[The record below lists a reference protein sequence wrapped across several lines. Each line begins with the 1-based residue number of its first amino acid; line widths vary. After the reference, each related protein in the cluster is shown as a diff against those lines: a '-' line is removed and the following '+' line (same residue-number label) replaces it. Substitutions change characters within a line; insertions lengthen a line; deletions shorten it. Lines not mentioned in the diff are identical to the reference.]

1 MEPDYEDHMPHGVR
15 KESDLDLGL
24 MQGYFSLEAEQK
36 QPQEDTIP
44 DGFVRSTNNHGF
56 PDVLSKR
63 PPPRPLE
70 VPQKEALSAKNI
82 KRSISSGNVYN
93 AGYLHPGI
101 LGTSAVMDVKVEDET
116 DLMRLEPPSLMNKD
130 PKSKNKNSGI
140 INRSGSCLNLR
151 NGGYDIDSKP
161 NSKNVFIQKIQKL
174 LTDNNLRETIQK
186 DKKGLNDKIQGAKE
200 ILKMNDQA
208 EDNSVSD
215 DPVKGPA
222 DVATDQ
228 MLGEIDRNSKLTFT
242 QIRTRSLPR
251 TPGSARRSILTY
263 SKPRSRC

>member
-1 MEPDYEDHMPHGVR
+1 MEPEYEDHTPHCKR

-24 MQGYFSLEAEQK
+24 MHGYFSLDAEQK
-36 QPQEDTIP
+36 QQPEEALQ
-44 DGFVRSTNNHGF
+44 DGFMRSTPNHGF
-56 PDVLSKR
+56 ADVLNKR
-63 PPPRPLE
+63 PPPRPLDL
-70 VPQKEALSAKNI
+70 PSKEAQTAKNI

-93 AGYLHPGI
+93 ASFTHPGM
-101 LGTSAVMDVKVEDET
+101 LGSSAELDVKVEDET

-130 PKSKNKNSGI
+130 PKGKNKNSGI

-151 NGGYDIDSKP
+151 NGGYDIDNKP

-200 ILKMNDQA
+200 ILKMTDHA

-215 DPVKGPA
+215 DQIKAVAEPA
-222 DVATDQ
+222 PTEQ
-228 MLGEIDRNSKLTFT
+228 LMGEIDRNSKLALT
-242 QIRTRSLPR
+242 QTRTKSLPR
-251 TPGSARRSILTY
+251 TRGSARRSISTY
-263 SKPRSRC
+263 